1 MRRREPS
8 GSTLGPS
15 ESPIIE
21 HAGSASVPLE
31 TRERAEI
38 ARSDVEASLT
48 VGEPLLVHA
57 AILQRYR
64 HPSADAFYPLEYQYH
79 LLGNVEGLRVLELG
93 CGSGRNAV
101 LTALKG
107 ARVTGIDISRSLLD
121 LAAARAAA
129 NGVSTTAR
137 FVAASAHRLPFNNAS
152 FDLVFGVAILHHLDL
167 GLVSKEL
174 HRVVKPGGRAIFSEP
189 VRNSA
194 LIRRIRP
201 WIPYIAPDVSP
212 FEGPLTDDQVA
223 DFSKDF
229 RVGRCRAFWLPHV
242 SVARITPALRRH
254 QHTVHRVDAALLGWV
269 PWLKR
274 FAGRRVFEIV
284 RETA

>member
-1 MRRREPS
+1 VS
-8 GSTLGPS
+8 VSL
-15 ESPIIE
+15 
-21 HAGSASVPLE
+21 HA
-31 TRERAEI
+31 RERAEI

-48 VGEPLLVHA
+48 AGEPLRIDD
-57 AILQRYR
+57 AIVRRYCQ
-64 HPSADAFYPLEYQYH
+64 PSGDAFYPLEYQYH
-79 LLGNVEGLRVLELG
+79 LLGDVEGLSVLELG

-129 NGVSTTAR
+129 NGVSAAAR
-137 FVAASAHRLPFNNAS
+137 FVAASAHRLPFDDRS
-152 FDLVFGVAILHHLDL
+152 FDRVFGVAILHHLDL
-167 GLVSKEL
+167 ALVSSEL
-174 HRVVKPGGRAIFSEP
+174 RRVLEPGGRAIFSEP
-189 VRNSA
+189 VRSSA

-201 WIPYIAPDVSP
+201 WIPYAAPDVSP

-223 DFSKDF
+223 NFSKDF
-229 RVGRCRAFWLPHV
+229 RFGRCRAFWLPHV
-242 SVARITPALRRH
+242 SVARITPGLRRH
-254 QHTVHRVDAALLGWV
+254 QHTVHRVDAALLGWL

-284 RETA
+284 KETA